1 MGGEGERVGGKS
13 EEGKQLGSPVLNQHG
28 SSLPAPFPVPH
39 PFFLLF
45 TPCPPPR
52 CRALRVTIT
61 PLLEKVISDAVA
73 LGEQKAV
80 QAAIELER
88 SVAEAA
94 EIEAAEAMAAAE
106 AKLSAAAVGTRG
118 GSGRSQPPSAAGT
131 PLAPSVDDGGEGG
144 RRSGRARVKSA
155 LLAGD
160 EFVEDDASLDARG
173 GRGRPKGSGGAA
185 SGGKAAAKP
194 KVGSG
199 REGRGEGKTPGGGG

>member
-1 MGGEGERVGGKS
+1 M
-13 EEGKQLGSPVLNQHG
+13 
-28 SSLPAPFPVPH
+28 
-39 PFFLLF
+39 
-45 TPCPPPR
+45 
-52 CRALRVTIT
+52 TIT

-94 EIEAAEAMAAAE
+94 EIEAAEAAAATE
-106 AKLSAAAVGTRG
+106 TKLSAAGAAGTRG

-160 EFVEDDASLDARG
+160 EFVEDDATLDGRG
-173 GRGRPKGSGGAA
+173 GRGRPKGSCGAA

-194 KVGSG
+194 KVS
-199 REGRGEGKTPGGGG
+199 